1 MQKEEYKYIRNLAW
15 DLLIDAQISSLPVSI
30 QSIAKLYNLENEI
43 DLSKTRYE
51 NCLKLSYYIL
61 NFFGFENN
69 PQNCKML
76 SMRIMC
82 PLIVLKA
89 INIKDENE
97 LFQLTDL
104 PYKLAV
110 QRFERYKMLLN
121 RNKFELSN
129 LESKVLTNF
138 QSWISSR
145 LNTHD

>member
-30 QSIAKLYNLENEI
+30 QPIAKLYDLENVV
-43 DLSKTRYE
+43 DPSKTRYE
-51 NCLKLSYYIL
+51 NCLNLSYHIL
-61 NFFGFENN
+61 SLFGFENN
-69 PQNCKML
+69 PKNCNML
-76 SMRIMC
+76 SVRIMC

-97 LFQLTDL
+97 LCQLTDL
-104 PYKLAV
+104 PYKLAA

-138 QSWISSR
+138 RSWISSYS
-145 LNTHD
+145 NTHD

>member
-1 MQKEEYKYIRNLAW
+1 MQKEEYKHIRNLAW

-30 QSIAKLYNLENEI
+30 QSIAKLYDLENEI

-51 NCLKLSYYIL
+51 NFLKLSYHIL

-69 PQNCKML
+69 SQNCNML
-76 SMRIMC
+76 SMRVMC

-97 LFQLTDL
+97 LCQLTDL
-104 PYKLAV
+104 PYKLAA

-129 LESKVLTNF
+129 LESKVLANF
-138 QSWISSR
+138 QTWIS
-145 LNTHD
+145 LYTDTHD

>member
-1 MQKEEYKYIRNLAW
+1 
-15 DLLIDAQISSLPVSI
+15 
-30 QSIAKLYNLENEI
+30 
-43 DLSKTRYE
+43 
-51 NCLKLSYYIL
+51 
-61 NFFGFENN
+61 
-69 PQNCKML
+69 ML